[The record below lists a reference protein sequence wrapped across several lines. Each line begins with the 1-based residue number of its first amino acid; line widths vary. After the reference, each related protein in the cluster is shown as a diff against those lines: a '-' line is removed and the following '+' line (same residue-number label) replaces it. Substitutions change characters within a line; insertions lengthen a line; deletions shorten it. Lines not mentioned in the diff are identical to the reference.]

1 VLNTA
6 IILAGG
12 MGTRLKTI
20 ISDLPKPMAPIMN
33 VPFLTYQLNYLKH
46 FGIKKVIFSVGYLSE
61 KIIAHYNQSFEN
73 ISIEYSIE
81 KNPLGTG
88 GGIRM
93 AMSNLNED
101 LVLILNGDSF
111 FDLDLEQFYNLHLEQ
126 KSEFSLA
133 LRYVNNSERYG
144 NIEFNSSNQITS
156 FIEKNQLN
164 QSGYINAGVY
174 ILSKKLYLQN
184 TNSNINFSIE
194 KDFFEKQLNQLIIK
208 GFEFKDYFIDIGIP
222 EDYLKAQDDFKEFKY
237 K

>member
-1 VLNTA
+1 MLNTA

-73 ISIEYSIE
+73 ISI
-81 KNPLGTG
+81 
-88 GGIRM
+88 RM

-111 FDLDLEQFYNLHLEQ
+111 FDLNLEQFYNLHLEQ
-126 KSEFSLA
+126 KAEFSLA

-184 TNSNINFSIE
+184 TKPNINFSIE

>member
-1 VLNTA
+1 MLNTA

-93 AMSNLNED
+93 AMSNLKED

-126 KSEFSLA
+126 KSKFSLA

-174 ILSKKLYLQN
+174 ILSNKLYLQN
-184 TNSNINFSIE
+184 TKPDINFSIE
-194 KDFFEKQLNQLIIK
+194 KEFFEKQLNQLIIK

>member
-1 VLNTA
+1 MLNTA

-111 FDLDLEQFYNLHLEQ
+111 FDLDLEKFYNLHLEQ
-126 KSEFSLA
+126 KSDFSLA

-184 TNSNINFSIE
+184 TKPNINFSIE

>member
-1 VLNTA
+1 MLNTA

-12 MGTRLKTI
+12 RGTRLKTI

-33 VPFLTYQLNYLKH
+33 VPFLTYQLNYLKY

-111 FDLDLEQFYNLHLEQ
+111 FDLNLEQFYNLHLEQ
-126 KSEFSLA
+126 KAEFSLA

-144 NIEFNSSNQITS
+144 NIEFNSTHQITS

-184 TNSNINFSIE
+184 TKPDINFSIE